1 MARNLFLICLA
12 FALAPFATAQALVPM
27 PAQPDGQAWPTAG
40 WETGEL
46 PPETAETIHALL
58 DLAMVGSRDDLGGET
73 RAVVIVH
80 RGKLVAEAYREG
92 FGPDTR
98 QMSWSLAKSVTSALV
113 GRAVQLGLVQDID
126 APLPGV
132 FAADDPRASITWHQW
147 LTMTDGLNYNEF
159 NSDQLVKN
167 DVARMMY
174 GHGRFDVIGYI
185 RDSFPLAYKP
195 GTRWNYS
202 TAGFSVVGR
211 ALQGVIGLNGW
222 CSTVSSQNGCAPDD
236 VPMAAWIRQALFDP
250 IGMDAQ
256 PEFDAAGTY
265 LGGSHVWASA
275 RDYAKFGL
283 LYLRDGV
290 WDGQRLLPEG
300 WVDMT
305 RSAPPGDATDFYGAG
320 FWLTPAGEDAFYS
333 QGHEGQT
340 IWIVPSRDLIIVR
353 LALMEEND
361 ANWNADLE
369 WNRDL
374 TRAFPEVG
382 GL

>member
-1 MARNLFLICLA
+1 
-12 FALAPFATAQALVPM
+12 
-27 PAQPDGQAWPTAG
+27 
-40 WETGEL
+40 
-46 PPETAETIHALL
+46 
-58 DLAMVGSRDDLGGET
+58 
-73 RAVVIVH
+73 
-80 RGKLVAEAYREG
+80 
-92 FGPDTR
+92 
-98 QMSWSLAKSVTSALV
+98 
-113 GRAVQLGLVQDID
+113 
-126 APLPGV
+126 
-132 FAADDPRASITWHQW
+132 
-147 LTMTDGLNYNEF
+147 
-159 NSDQLVKN
+159 
-167 DVARMMY
+167 
-174 GHGRFDVIGYI
+174 
-185 RDSFPLAYKP
+185 
-195 GTRWNYS
+195 
-202 TAGFSVVGR
+202 
-211 ALQGVIGLNGW
+211 
-222 CSTVSSQNGCAPDD
+222 
-236 VPMAAWIRQALFDP
+236 
-250 IGMDAQ
+250 MDAQ